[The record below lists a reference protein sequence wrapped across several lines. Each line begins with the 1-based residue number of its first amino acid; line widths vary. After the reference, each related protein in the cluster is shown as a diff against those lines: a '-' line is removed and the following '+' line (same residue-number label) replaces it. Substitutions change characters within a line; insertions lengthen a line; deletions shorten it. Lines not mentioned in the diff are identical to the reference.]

1 MSTITYRFCQAI
13 SVVGFTLVVLSRFQ
27 LVSRNVGW
35 YGFAIGLMAAA
46 SIMPTPWGDKNNS

>member
-1 MSTITYRFCQAI
+1 MHPIAYRLCQAI

-27 LVSRNVGW
+27 IVSRNIGW

-46 SIMPTPWGDKNNS
+46 STMPTPWGDKK